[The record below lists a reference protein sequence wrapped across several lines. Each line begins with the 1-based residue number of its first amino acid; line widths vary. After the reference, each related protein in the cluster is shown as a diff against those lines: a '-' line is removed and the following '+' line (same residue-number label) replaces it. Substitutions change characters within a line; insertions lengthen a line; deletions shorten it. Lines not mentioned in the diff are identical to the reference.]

1 MSHRV
6 FLTGCSGSVGK
17 LLVELLLAR
26 GHEVRG
32 SRFSGTCKIDNS
44 LHSCEEIDLITS
56 DTSYIFRE
64 FKPDVLIHTAWVTK
78 PSSYWNSE
86 ENLLWANQSKHL
98 IKNFENFGGKYA
110 VVMGSCA
117 EYSWDTREP
126 LSEISCEK
134 PTSKYGIAKL
144 DLLNWLREGTL
155 PFLWTRT
162 FFQFGPSDSPGRL
175 IPSVTRSLLM
185 NEEYIVRGKSDIRD
199 FVLESDVAKVL
210 DKLIELRATGVVNIG
225 TGTRVTIGEL
235 VEIAMRM
242 IGHSDQ
248 VIYADSS
255 PRASQVIADTSKLYS
270 LIGHFPWQDL
280 KDSLQSVI
288 LGHRER
294 ILETKP

>member
-26 GHEVRG
+26 GHEVRS
-32 SRFSGTCKIDNS
+32 SRFSGTCQIDNL
-44 LHSCEEIDLITS
+44 LHSCEEIDLINS
-56 DTSYIFRE
+56 DTRGIFRE
-64 FKPDVLIHTAWVTK
+64 FKPEVLIHTAWVTN
-78 PSSYWNSE
+78 PPSYWNSE
-86 ENLLWANQSKHL
+86 ENLLWTNQSKNL
-98 IKNFENFGGKYA
+98 IKNFETFGGKYA

-117 EYSWDTREP
+117 EYSWDTTVPISE
-126 LSEISCEK
+126 LSPEK
-134 PTSKYGIAKL
+134 PTSKYGVAKL

-162 FFQFGPSDSPGRL
+162 FFQFGPSDSADRL
-175 IPSVTRSLLM
+175 IPAITRSLLM
-185 NEEYIVRGKSDIRD
+185 KEEFIVRDRSAVRD

-210 DKLIELRATGVVNIG
+210 DKLIELGATGVVNVG
-225 TGTRVTIGEL
+225 TGTRVTIGQL
-235 VEIAMRM
+235 VEIA
-242 IGHSDQ
+242 IGIVGHSDQ
-248 VIYADSS
+248 VIYEDSS
-255 PRASQVIADTSKLYS
+255 TRASQVIADTSKLYS